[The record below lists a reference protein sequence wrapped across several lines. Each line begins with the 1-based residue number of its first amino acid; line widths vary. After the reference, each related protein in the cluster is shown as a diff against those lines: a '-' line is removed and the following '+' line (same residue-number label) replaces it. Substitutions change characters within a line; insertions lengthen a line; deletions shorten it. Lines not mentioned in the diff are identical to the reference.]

1 MLVNKIT
8 TGFVVQTY
16 DTDAQKWIKQ
26 EFIAGD
32 EVNYEFENGESLSE
46 EEIGKEI
53 INEYLPLLM
62 KQPRY
67 EIKDEKGKI
76 KQILG

>member
-32 EVNYEFENGESLSE
+32 EVDYEFENGEALSE